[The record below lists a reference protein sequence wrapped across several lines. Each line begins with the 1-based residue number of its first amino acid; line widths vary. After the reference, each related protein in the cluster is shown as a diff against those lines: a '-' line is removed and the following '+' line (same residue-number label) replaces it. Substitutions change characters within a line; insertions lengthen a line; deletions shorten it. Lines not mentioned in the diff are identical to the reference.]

1 MPPKGRKQDQRVEV
15 MPPKNSRKQFQ
26 RGEEVMQVDDPKNQA
41 FKAQPVT
48 NSKKRS
54 NTVRPSIENGPIEID
69 SDDEQSRPSKKSCS
83 GPAAPKLNNRA
94 AKQKEPLLEARQ
106 ESEES
111 DSLEVIACPN
121 LPPKKLL
128 QPFADEDADVYI
140 RASPWFAKQ
149 FQEVSVVEMNKG
161 TAAIVTRDT
170 GIKYRFELR
179 FDDHLGYHALKRVG
193 LTMYK
198 EQPQAVFN
206 RAISTNGY
214 NHYSFS
220 GNGSSNSLRSSLSLP
235 QCDGSCDDIEM
246 ANTMGDHNAS
256 TGLDMVTLLPW
267 PSKLSPTQDS
277 INEIQENENVIKSE
291 EDITTL
297 FNSAELDLPAQNKT
311 EEQVATPPTSPSK
324 AEIGQNT
331 DQTIS
336 HGPPVDTE
344 SQAPLA
350 DQKVSRADPDIK
362 VEMGFKEQTF
372 SLSLLE
378 HKSPERQLEDLSNAG
393 DKLNE
398 QCRPVLQPDEMPP
411 SRQVSPEEQLQDAIS
426 KENPV
431 GPGTNPEE
439 AQLAATSPLKQQ
451 FKAESIVETLSSNN
465 IVTKTVDTTIEYAN
479 SNNSNQKP
487 IDQQAL
493 LGKVGILDAYHSLFL
508 CCYGWFPTISTADI
522 SAAMKQISTLV
533 KVATLYHSLKI
544 LQCALIFKE
553 ALIHIVGQYP
563 SWPWPTKK
571 SQMGPDLGKVVSMKF
586 DDLQHMIFK
595 VNGPLFQSCVVKDKL
610 RVSINNLDRSNFDIW
625 VIVQIWHDWFSQ
637 QLRHC
642 TLVQHHEHRNVEK
655 NMYRLISQ
663 GGDAY
668 LKIDDSRLRGER
680 VGTLEKDQVEVQLRI
695 LKEYAA
701 IRVKDLLEN
710 ELMGETGGNAGEIE
724 YLTCTKVGE
733 HELPWVE
740 APFIIED

>member
-140 RASPWFAKQ
+140 
-149 FQEVSVVEMNKG
+149 EVSVVEMNKG

-544 LQCALIFKE
+544 VRP
-553 ALIHIVGQYP
+553 HIVSSLFSHGRNLTIP
-563 SWPWPTKK
+563 LLAMATKK

-668 LKIDDSRLRGER
+668 LKIDDVMAMIEPFRAGSEAREWGHW
-680 VGTLEKDQVEVQLRI
+680 EKDQVEVQLRI